1 MNYFMLGLIALQI
14 VELLLPHPY
23 CQQSLTIVSDGEVLS
38 SYSLCFLNRQTFKMK
53 RHYLLTLVCFW
64 AITCS
69 LIPSS
74 DGLRRIGLKKRLLDL
89 SRFKAARQA
98 TLEGKYGTILKDRR
112 IKLGD
117 SDEDIVYLKNYMDA
131 QYYGQIS
138 IGSPPQNFTVIFDT
152 GSSNLWVPSSKCYFS
167 IACYFHSRYKASKSS
182 TYTKIGKP
190 CSIHYGSGS
199 ISGYFSQ
206 DNVGVGDVVVKDQVF
221 IETTREG
228 SLTFVLAK
236 FDGILGL
243 GFQEISV
250 GDAVPVW
257 YNMVDQGLVDEKVF
271 SFWLNRD
278 PTAEVGGE
286 IIFGGVDPKHYKGD
300 HSYVPVTEKGY
311 WQFEM
316 GDFLI
321 GNQSTGF
328 CEGGCAAIV
337 DSGTSLLTGPTTV
350 VTQINHAIGAEG
362 VVSTECKEIVSQYGD
377 MIWDLLVAGVEPKIV
392 CSQIGLCYSDGA
404 QSVSSNIAMVVDK
417 QTDKGTSVG
426 ENPLC
431 TACQMA
437 VVWMK
442 NQLNNQEVK
451 EKVLDYVN
459 QLCESIPS
467 PGGEALIDCNAI
479 SSMPNVTF
487 TIGDKAYV
495 LTPEQYILKTGEGP
509 AAICISGFMALDV
522 SPPRGPLWILG
533 DVFMGVYHTVFDYG
547 NLRLGF
553 AEAA

>member
-1 MNYFMLGLIALQI
+1 MVKLRREKFIYSSLMAFSQSVTYF
-14 VELLLPHPY
+14 
-23 CQQSLTIVSDGEVLS
+23 QSLSI
-38 SYSLCFLNRQTFKMK
+38 
-53 RHYLLTLVCFW
+53 
-64 AITCS
+64 
-69 LIPSS
+69 
-74 DGLRRIGLKKRLLDL
+74 
-89 SRFKAARQA
+89 KAARQA
-98 TLEGKYGTILKDRR
+98 RLDGKYGAILKDRR

-117 SDEDIVYLKNYMDA
+117 SDGDIVYLKNYMDA
-131 QYYGQIS
+131 QYYGEIS
-138 IGSPPQNFTVIFDT
+138 IGSPPQNFTVILILEALIYGFPPQNAI
-152 GSSNLWVPSSKCYFS
+152 SPSCIRNFCDS
-167 IACYFHSRYKASKSS
+167 
-182 TYTKIGKP
+182 GKP

-206 DNVGVGDVVVKDQVF
+206 DNVGVGDVIVNDQVF

-286 IIFGGVDPKHYKGD
+286 IIFGGVDSTHYKGD
-300 HSYVPVTEKGY
+300 HSYVPITEKGY

-377 MIWDLLVAGVEPKIV
+377 MIWDLLVAGVEPKKV
-392 CSQIGLCYSDGA
+392 CSEIGLCYSDGA
-404 QSVSSNIAMVVDK
+404 QSVSSNIEMVVDK

-426 ENPLC
+426 ESPLC

-487 TIGDKAYV
+487 TIGDKS
-495 LTPEQYILKTGEGP
+495 LRSHSRTGP